1 MNEKSKVVC
10 QNKRATFDYYITETY
25 TAGIVLLGTEIK
37 SIRLGKA
44 TFNNAYCEI
53 KNNEM
58 FLIGLHISK
67 YEMGNIFN
75 HDPDRIKKLLLNKR
89 EILKLVNRK
98 SQDGYTIVPLKVILV
113 EGLAKVVIGVAKGK
127 KLYDKRDDIKKQDEL
142 MYIKKVGRRWEDA

>member
-67 YEMGNIFN
+67 NYC
-75 HDPDRIKKLLLNKR
+75 
-89 EILKLVNRK
+89 
-98 SQDGYTIVPLKVILV
+98 
-113 EGLAKVVIGVAKGK
+113 
-127 KLYDKRDDIKKQDEL
+127 
-142 MYIKKVGRRWEDA
+142 

>member
-58 FLIGLHISK
+58 FLIALHISK

-142 MYIKKVGRRWEDA
+142 MYIKKVGRR